1 MNIKVEILQKT
12 DAEQLFQFETENRAF
27 FETLVPSRG
36 DNYYQYNQ
44 FLQIMDE
51 LLIEQTDRK
60 SFFYL
65 IKEEKTSKIVGRI
78 NLVDIDWDNMAV
90 EIGYRMGEP
99 YLKMGLATK
108 ALSKILI
115 ETEKMNIRTIYAK
128 TTYNNL
134 GSQKVLENNGF
145 LRQIKNEDLEFIR
158 YVFSEN
164 NM

>member
-1 MNIKVEILQKT
+1 MDIKVEILQKT

-27 FETLVPSRG
+27 FEKLVPSRG

-90 EIGYRMGEP
+90 EIGYRIGEP

-108 ALSKILI
+108 ALSQILI
-115 ETEKMNIRTIYAK
+115 ETEKMNISTIYAK
-128 TTYNNL
+128 TTHNNL

-145 LRQIKNEDLEFIR
+145 LRQIKNEDPEFIH